1 MRGFE
6 RTGVVDQDVD
16 VAAEEFGG
24 IGDRLADL
32 VGIAEVA
39 DGGGEVGGMVF
50 GEVDVDGVVQFISID
65 VEQEDAIALV
75 QEMASQGSPDTPP
88 SAADDN
94 STRAA

>member
-1 MRGFE
+1 MRGFV

-24 IGDRLADL
+24 VGDCLADL

-50 GEVDVDGVVQFISID
+50 GEVDVDGVVQFVGVN
-65 VEQEDAIALV
+65 VEQVDAVSLV

-94 STRAA
+94 STGAA